1 MNSPPYLL
9 DSLRM
14 VLFDLSFSRSFAP
27 WYTMSLCSL
36 MSRIDLT
43 LVHCKGYAFLP
54 RLTSTSYSLL
64 DDELSSAAMIQSI
77 GSRVYRI
84 FLNYKFWVVNLT
96 IIMDGRDVVFKSVKL
111 TENRVALRT
120 FVIKFSLMDVRN
132 VSFETD
138 RLFKSFVTL
147 RLRTFVV
154 TFSLMDSRDVDF
166 ETVKPSERFFTLW
179 TFVITLSLMDVRDM
193 SVETTNFSES

>member
-77 GSRVYRI
+77 GRRVYRI
-84 FLNYKFWVVNLT
+84 LLNYKFYIVNLT
-96 IIMDGRDVVFKSVKL
+96 IIMYGRDVEFEIMIL
-111 TENRVALRT
+111 LEN
-120 FVIKFSLMDVRN
+120 
-132 VSFETD
+132 
-138 RLFKSFVTL
+138 
-147 RLRTFVV
+147 
-154 TFSLMDSRDVDF
+154 
-166 ETVKPSERFFTLW
+166 FFA
-179 TFVITLSLMDVRDM
+179 
-193 SVETTNFSES
+193 